1 MKPYFVRKNG
11 VIRFWPMIGTG
22 RERKPRIRAQSV
34 FTKSVPVRVAFY
46 RTPAFY
52 YTDLMR
58 HRRKRDMDKGYSKV
72 ANGIWRANYIMSMKE
87 VLL

>member
-1 MKPYFVRKNG
+1 MKMYNVEKNG
-11 VIRFWPMIGTG
+11 SVRFWSMDGIG

-58 HRRKRDMDKGYSKV
+58 HRRKRDMDWGVQKV
-72 ANGIWRANYIMSMKE
+72 SNGIWRANYIMNMEE
-87 VLL
+87 VLS

>member
-1 MKPYFVRKNG
+1 MKTYFLRNNG
-11 VIRFWPMIGTG
+11 SIRFWPMSGIG

-58 HRRKRDMDKGYSKV
+58 HRRKRDMDWGVQKV
-72 ANGIWRANYIMSMKE
+72 SNGIWRANYIMNMEE
-87 VLL
+87 VLS